1 VDGWDPRSA
10 KTRPVPER
18 PELDRFV
25 LSTLESLVADVNR
38 EMEAYRLYTVVPRLV
53 DFIDLL
59 TNWYVRLSRRRF
71 WKNDDPADK
80 GDAYATLYEVLTTFA
95 KVMAPFMPFLSEFV
109 YQRTVRAVDPKMPES
124 VHFSDFPQAR
134 PELVDEAL
142 EKRMNV
148 VRTIVSLGRRLREE
162 KKLKVRQPLA
172 TFTVVSRDP
181 AVRDAALQ
189 GAALLGEQLN
199 VKAVETSAD
208 EAEFCSIG
216 VKPNFAVLKERAA
229 TKLKDIGKVLA
240 SFGFGEVSR
249 LEAGETLE
257 VAGERIG
264 LGDVLLARTP
274 VPGKAVATEGDV
286 TVVLETALSEELVD
300 EGLARELNSVLQQA
314 RKTQGLDVSDRV
326 RVAWESADPNVVRAI
341 GTHAKWLADEVL
353 AVEFQRD
360 PGAGTEASLN
370 GKSVRYSLVKA

>member
-1 VDGWDPRSA
+1 
-10 KTRPVPER
+10 
-18 PELDRFV
+18 
-25 LSTLESLVADVNR
+25 
-38 EMEAYRLYTVVPRLV
+38 MEAYRLYTVVPRLV

-59 TNWYVRLSRRRF
+59 TNWYIRLSRRRF

-109 YQRTVRAVDPKMPES
+109 YQRTVLAVDAKAPES
-124 VHFSDFPQAR
+124 VHFTDFPQAR

-142 EKRMNV
+142 ERRMNV
-148 VRTIVSLGRRLREE
+148 VRTIVSLGRRLRED

-181 AVRDAALQ
+181 SVRDAALA
-189 GAALLGEQLN
+189 GATLVREQLN
-199 VKAVETSAD
+199 VKAVETSSD
-208 EAEFCSIG
+208 EASFCSIG

-229 TKLKDIGKVLA
+229 PKLKDIGKALA
-240 SFGFGEVSR
+240 GFGFPEVSR
-249 LEAGETLE
+249 LEAGETIE
-257 VAGERIG
+257 VVGERIG

-274 VPGKAVATEGDV
+274 VSGKAVATEGDV
-286 TVVLETALSEELVD
+286 TVVLETALTEELVD

-326 RVAWESADPNVVRAI
+326 RISWDSADPNVLRAI
-341 GTHAKWLADEVL
+341 ENHAKWLGEEVL
-353 AVEFQRD
+353 AVELRRD
-360 PGAGTEASLN
+360 AGAATEASLN
-370 GKSVRYSLVKA
+370 GKSVRYTLSKA